1 MCLVSHCPCQLNRA
15 ESALFCKKKSEI
27 CTLAK
32 SRRLMPVPWKPLQTL
47 RKLKLKISRTLWTC
61 ACAFSPDLLAL
72 MLDYTPSVPPLPPLK
87 YGSDGRKGQSQY
99 GGGSSGRDGW
109 EGGGLCVTLNHPWH
123 SQAQRRE
130 NEGEGGWWWWRW
142 WGLVCSCT
150 GKVLLLFYYSFKI
163 IIYFAHLCVFYG
175 VRCF

>member
-1 MCLVSHCPCQLNRA
+1 MCLVSHCPCQLNHA
-15 ESALFCKKKSEI
+15 ESGHSCKKKSEI

-47 RKLKLKISRTLWTC
+47 WKLKLKISRTLWTC

-99 GGGSSGRDGW
+99 GGGSSGGDGW
-109 EGGGLCVTLNHPWH
+109 EGGGWRVMCH
-123 SQAQRRE
+123 SEPSLTFTGPKTRE
-130 NEGEGGWWWWRW
+130 RERGVDDDGGGGGACLFRFMYRQ
-142 WGLVCSCT
+142 SFI
-150 GKVLLLFYYSFKI
+150 LLLYYSFYI
-163 IIYFAHLCVFYG
+163 LLCPLLF
-175 VRCF
+175 F